1 MPRLVRSDDPIPV
14 GHIRLSQAF
23 DLYYEA
29 VTSNWQ
35 GLDAAINEPMASP
48 PAAGKDGEATNPLV
62 LASNARDAARG
73 AAEMKF
79 RKALAAGELRAL
91 IRDPDNGALLELS
104 RDGWERLSD
113 DGGFAA
119 GFDEDFVEPGDF
131 FQPGPSAV
139 TNGYLRPVFFKDEEF
154 NSWIARSVPGRDVHD
169 RGRKPFYDRT
179 SIRKWVFDLMDHRDE
194 FSLDDPEWKSQADL
208 ERAILDKLERSGK
221 TPSESTVRALIRE
234 PLAQWRAQ
242 KAQWRAQKAGN

>member
-29 VTSNWQ
+29 VTPNWQ
-35 GLDAAINEPMASP
+35 GLDAAINEPMARP

-62 LASNARDAARG
+62 LAFNARDAARG

-79 RKALAAGELRAL
+79 RKALSAGELRAL

-104 RDGWERLSD
+104 RDGWERSSD

-131 FQPGPSAV
+131 FQPGPPAV
-139 TNGYLRPVFFKDEEF
+139 TNGCLRPVLFKEVEF
-154 NSWIARSVPGRDVHD
+154 SSWIARNVPGRDVHV
-169 RGRKPFYDRT
+169 RGRKPAYHRP
-179 SIRKWVFDLMDHRDE
+179 SVRKWVFDLMDHHGE
-194 FSLDDPEWKSQADL
+194 FSLDDPQWKSQADL
-208 ERAILDKLERSGK
+208 ERAILEEFLGHNQY
-221 TPSESTVRALIRE
+221 PVESTVRELIRE
-234 PLAQWRAQ
+234 PLAQWCAQ
-242 KAQWRAQKAGN
+242 KARN

>member
-1 MPRLVRSDDPIPV
+1 MARWICSDDPIPV

-29 VTSNWQ
+29 VTPNWQ

-48 PAAGKDGEATNPLV
+48 LAAGKDGEATNPLV
-62 LASNARDAARG
+62 LAFNARDAARG

-79 RKALAAGELRAL
+79 RKALAAGELRAQ

-104 RDGWERLSD
+104 RGGWERSSD

-131 FQPGPSAV
+131 FQPGPPAV
-139 TNGYLRPVFFKDEEF
+139 TNGYLRPVLFKEEEF
-154 NSWIARSVPGRDVHD
+154 NSWIARSVPGRDVHV
-169 RGRKPFYDRT
+169 RGRKPSYDRA
-179 SIRKWVFDLMDHRDE
+179 SIRKWVFDLMDNHGE
-194 FSLDDPEWKSQADL
+194 LSLDDPQWKSQADL
-208 ERAILDKLERSGK
+208 ERAILEKFSGRNQY
-221 TPSESTVRALIRE
+221 PVESTVRDLIHE
-234 PLAQWRAQ
+234 PLAQWRAS
-242 KAQWRAQKAGN
+242 KARN

>member
-29 VTSNWQ
+29 VTHNWQ

-62 LASNARDAARG
+62 LAFNARDAARG

-104 RDGWERLSD
+104 RDGWERSSD

-119 GFDEDFVEPGDF
+119 GGASLHMTELPF
-131 FQPGPSAV
+131 A
-139 TNGYLRPVFFKDEEF
+139 NGF
-154 NSWIARSVPGRDVHD
+154 
-169 RGRKPFYDRT
+169 
-179 SIRKWVFDLMDHRDE
+179 
-194 FSLDDPEWKSQADL
+194 
-208 ERAILDKLERSGK
+208 
-221 TPSESTVRALIRE
+221 
-234 PLAQWRAQ
+234 LA
-242 KAQWRAQKAGN
+242 

>member
-29 VTSNWQ
+29 VTPNWQ

-62 LASNARDAARG
+62 LAFNARDAARG

-104 RDGWERLSD
+104 RDGWERSSD

-131 FQPGPSAV
+131 FQPGPPAV

-154 NSWIARSVPGRDVHD
+154 SSWIARSVPGRDVHV
-169 RGRKPFYDRT
+169 RGRKPSYDRA
-179 SIRKWVFDLMDHRDE
+179 SIRKWVFGLMDYHGE

-208 ERAILDKLERSGK
+208 ERAILERFALSGN
-221 TPSESTVRALIRE
+221 TPVESTVRALIRE
-234 PLAQWRAQ
+234 PLAQWRAS
-242 KAQWRAQKAGN
+242 KARN